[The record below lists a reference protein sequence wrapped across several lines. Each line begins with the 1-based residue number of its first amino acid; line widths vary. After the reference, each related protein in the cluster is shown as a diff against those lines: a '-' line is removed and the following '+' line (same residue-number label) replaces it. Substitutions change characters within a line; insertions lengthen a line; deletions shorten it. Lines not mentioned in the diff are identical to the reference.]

1 YTHCA
6 AVYLERKDPTCQ
18 MPVPGQCPG
27 AIIAQPKKAAHHVPP
42 FSVSSE
48 NCCLPLAYSSCYA
61 WHGNCIG
68 RILVPTGKLK
78 PTVTP
83 CQKCSTP
90 NTKLGLTATDPTHRC
105 LNTPM
110 MLGDCSMCH
119 DSAPITQC
127 RYLMAPE
134 KKSTPLYWAG
144 VPHHH
149 ARAKTAT

>member
-1 YTHCA
+1 MLDAGSRSMSRRDHRATKKGRPPRPTVLGVIGELLITA
-6 AVYLERKDPTCQ
+6 GLFILLFVY
-18 MPVPGQCPG
+18 
-27 AIIAQPKKAAHHVPP
+27 
-42 FSVSSE
+42 
-48 NCCLPLAYSSCYA
+48 
-61 WHGNCIG
+61 GNCIG
-68 RILVPTGKLK
+68 PILVPTAKLK

-144 VPHHH
+144 IPHHH